1 MWRKTCRLPVTNII
15 IFRTLNY
22 DTYEQIWQQYEI
34 MSKKTG
40 NIFQNSQLI
49 KIYLV
54 HKLRPL
60 KVSIKY
66 SRRNNF
72 LDVQWAPA

>member
-54 HKLRPL
+54 HKLQPL
-60 KVSIKY
+60 KVSIKD